1 MLELKL
7 QAISFGCMFLFL
19 VGLRLFF
26 VKTSDPRKY
35 FEILIAMS
43 AALVFT
49 YPVLNE
55 RGIFFDFALLNHLYL
70 PVYFVFGPAIYLVTL
85 CFMGKFG
92 GMNRK
97 RWLLFA
103 PAGLVLAVELA
114 AYVIHPALFN
124 HRPIDIFFS
133 ERLHP
138 LDYAEFIGFAFNGVF
153 FGYTALVF
161 LKSVTLESIRRE
173 KSIRLVL
180 FEITCVS
187 IGMGVTACG
196 YVFRNKDLALYGI
209 LTLILLAII
218 AYIFTDYHETAY
230 GEIGQVVERYR
241 KSRLEGVDIGRLELE
256 IDEKMNRDRL
266 FTEEGLTLAGL
277 AERLG
282 IRAYQL
288 SEYLNGTRKIN
299 FSRFINEYRI
309 AEACRLLLEDDEA
322 SIIHVAYAV
331 GYNSKANF
339 NLAFK
344 TITGM
349 TPSDFLKKKGKKS

>member
-1 MLELKL
+1 MMEFKL
-7 QAISFGCMFLFL
+7 QAISFGSMFLFL
-19 VGLRLFF
+19 VALRLFF

-35 FEILIAMS
+35 FEIIIAMS
-43 AALVFT
+43 ASLVFT

-55 RGIFFDFALLNHLYL
+55 RGIFFGIALLNHLYL
-70 PVYFVFGPAIYLVTL
+70 PVYFVFGPSIYLLTL
-85 CFMGKFG
+85 CFLGKFE
-92 GMNRK
+92 GMTRNRY
-97 RWLLFA
+97 LLFA
-103 PAGLVLAVELA
+103 PAVLVLAVELA
-114 AYVIHPALFN
+114 AYAIHPALFD
-124 HRPIDIFFS
+124 HRPIDIFS
-133 ERLHP
+133 AETLHP
-138 LDYAEFIGFAFNGVF
+138 LDYAEFIGFAFNGAF

-187 IGMGVTACG
+187 IGMGITAGG
-196 YVFRNKDLALYGI
+196 YVFRNKDLAVYGI
-209 LTLILLAII
+209 LSLLLLAII
-218 AYIFTDYHETAY
+218 AYIFTEYHESAY
-230 GEIGQVVERYR
+230 DEIGRVVERYQ
-241 KSRLEGVDIGRLELE
+241 KSRLEGVDIGRLERDIE
-256 IDEKMNRDRL
+256 RRMNAEKL
-266 FTEEGLTLAGL
+266 FTEDSLTLAGL

-282 IRAYQL
+282 IRPYQL
-288 SEYLNGTRKIN
+288 SEYLNSNRQMN

-309 AEACRLLLEDDEA
+309 AEACRLLLEDSEA
-322 SIIHVAYAV
+322 NIIHIAYAV